1 MRHDDTIE
9 ADFFAAHRRLS
20 IGAPLDFELKAK
32 AIAGKLSINLSTLA
46 LEAGHS
52 RTLISMRNSRYPR
65 VRGLIFPEEQIGRQ
79 LSEQDS
85 VSARGKR
92 SSQTEKITDLRQ
104 EKKAL
109 QNERDK
115 FATRLAESE
124 SAIALLRRENL
135 NLRSTIERLT
145 ISQ

>member
-1 MRHDDTIE
+1 MPHDDTIE

-20 IGAPLDFELKAK
+20 ICAPLNFELKAK
-32 AIAGKLSINLSTLA
+32 AIAGKLAINLSTLA

-52 RTLISMRNSRYPR
+52 RTLISMRSSKYPR
-65 VRGLIFPEEQIGRQ
+65 VRRLIFPDEQIGRQ

-85 VSARGKR
+85 VSGRGKR
-92 SSQTEKITDLRQ
+92 SSQKQKITELRQ

-145 ISQ
+145 TSQ